1 MTRAMK
7 VVYLDK
13 LVINGIKIA
22 EEVVSFSLPDENG
35 LWEFLLEDGRRI
47 LATGNVF
54 LVGAYTL
61 KESEGT
67 PPPPPENVKRTRG
80 FFV

>member
-1 MTRAMK
+1 M
-7 VVYLDK
+7 VYLDR
-13 LVINGIKIA
+13 LIINGVKIA
-22 EEVVSFSLPDENG
+22 EKVVSFSLPDENG

-47 LATGNVF
+47 LATGDIF
-54 LVGAYTL
+54 LVGAYTVREP
-61 KESEGT
+61 KGT